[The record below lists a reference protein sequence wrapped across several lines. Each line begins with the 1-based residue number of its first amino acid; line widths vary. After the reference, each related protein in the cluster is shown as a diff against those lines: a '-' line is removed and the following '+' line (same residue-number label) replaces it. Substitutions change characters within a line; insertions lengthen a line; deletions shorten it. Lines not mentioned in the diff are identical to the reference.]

1 MTTRFRLAELLAAAE
16 MSQRELARKS
26 GVTLVTI
33 NRMCGN
39 HTEGATLRTLDKL
52 ARALGVE
59 PGELVEQ
66 TRAKG
71 RG

>member
-39 HTEGATLRTLDKL
+39 HTEGVTLQTLDKL

-59 PGELVEQ
+59 PGELIE
-66 TRAKG
+66 RSRKG
-71 RG
+71 RK